1 MTRTRPTFGLP
12 LVLTLLAAAVACGSA
27 EADGAPDTKNEA
39 APNEPPGGATAG
51 GASSPSTTGPTTGGT
66 PAPADAGA
74 CSGRAAQP
82 RDGTWTISFGGRE
95 RKALVHVPPA
105 YDPSARTPL
114 VLDIHGYTSNATEQ
128 EALSGMNAK
137 ADAKGFL
144 AIYPEGLDS
153 SWNAGACCGRSAAD
167 AIDDVG
173 FLTAL
178 LDRAEAE
185 LCVDARRVF
194 ATGMSNGGFLSHR
207 LGCELAGRIAA
218 VAPVAGVNGMPS
230 CKPVRPMPVFHT
242 HGTADT
248 LVPYLGSPALGFIP
262 VRRSFEEWAARN
274 GCTGDPVET
283 YQNGEASCLTYATC
297 AGGAEVTLCTVL
309 GGGHTWP
316 GGMPVPALG
325 FTSRAMSATDMMW
338 DFFERH
344 PLP

>member
-1 MTRTRPTFGLP
+1 MTRTRM
-12 LVLTLLAAAVACGSA
+12 LLGPALALALLGAAAACGGS
-27 EADGAPDTKNEA
+27 EADGAATGA
-39 APNEPPGGATAG
+39 APSDPSGGNSAAG
-51 GASSPSTTGPTTGGT
+51 TPSPSGPPSGSGTGT
-66 PAPADAGA
+66 PGPDAGA
-74 CSGRAAQP
+74 AACTGRAAAP
-82 RDGTWTISFGGRE
+82 RDATWTLSFGGRE

-105 YDPSARTPL
+105 YDPAARTPL
-114 VLDIHGYTSNATEQ
+114 VLDIHGFTSNATEQ
-128 EALSGMNAK
+128 EALSRMNAK
-137 ADAKGFL
+137 ADADGFL

-153 SWNAGACCGRSAAD
+153 SWNAGACCGNSARD
-167 AIDDVG
+167 SVDDLG

-207 LGCELAGRIAA
+207 LACELSTRIAA

-230 CKPVRPMPVFHT
+230 CKPTRPVPVFHT

-262 VRRSFEEWAARN
+262 VRQSFEEWATRN
-274 GCTGDPVET
+274 GCTGDAVES
-283 YQNGEASCLTYATC
+283 YRNGEASCKTFTTC

-316 GGMPVPALG
+316 GGLPVPALG
-325 FTSRAMSATDMMW
+325 FTSNAMNATDMMW
-338 DFFERH
+338 EFFKRH
-344 PLP
+344 PMP